1 MSNMIH
7 LNELSRI
14 EIDKVNRNT
23 LVDIDGVQIDTGLP
37 VERRM
42 QQYLEQIKNPYCFL
56 CGDTPVRVCFSSN
69 GQDLGG
75 KIKNYFTTLK
85 QS

>member
-42 QQYLEQIKNPYCFL
+42 QQYLGQIKNPYCFL
-56 CGDTPVRVCFSSN
+56 CGDTSVRVCFSSN